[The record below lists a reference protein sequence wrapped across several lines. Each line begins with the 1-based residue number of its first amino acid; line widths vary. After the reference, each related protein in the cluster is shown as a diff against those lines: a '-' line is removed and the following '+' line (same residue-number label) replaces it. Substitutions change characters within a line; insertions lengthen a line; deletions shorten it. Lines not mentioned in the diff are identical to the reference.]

1 MNNLSDK
8 SNQISKIIKT
18 IEDIAFQTNILA
30 LNAAVEAAKAGVA
43 GKGFAVVADEV
54 RNLASKS
61 AEAATSTTK
70 LIQQTIEAV
79 KNGSHIVEETAEAL
93 NSSVDVTNQ
102 TIKLINDIWTV
113 STEQAAMIEQVN
125 TGVEQISSVVQTNAA
140 TAEQSAASSEELN
153 GQAAALQNLTSK
165 FVLKRIKAWLRMP
178 VCPFLF
184 NGQ

>member
-1 MNNLSDK
+1 MSLSNMRMNEMVIAMNNISDK
-8 SNQISKIIKT
+8 SNEISNIIKT

-30 LNAAVEAAKAGVA
+30 LNAAIEAARAGTA

-61 AEAATSTTK
+61 AEAATDTTE

-79 KNGSHIVEETAEAL
+79 TSGSHIVAETAEAL

-102 TIKLINDIWTV
+102 TIQLINDIWTA
-113 STEQAAMIEQVN
+113 STEQAIMIEQVN
-125 TGVEQISSVVQTNAA
+125 IGVDQISSVVQTNSA

-153 GQAAALQNLTSK
+153 GQAAELQSLTSK
-165 FVLKRIKAWLRMP
+165 FVLKQR
-178 VCPFLF
+178 
-184 NGQ
+184 